1 MCQTTHGIEKTI
13 AIEFLLLEFSLIIY
27 SSDVV
32 FFPSTKKTG
41 IFQRYEKQI
50 HFIIQYK
57 RFLTYNLKYVHF

>member
-32 FFPSTKKTG
+32 FSPPQKKLE
-41 IFQRYEKQI
+41 FFRDMKSK
-50 HFIIQYK
+50 FISSFNINLS
-57 RFLTYNLKYVHF
+57 LTYNLKYVHF

>member
-50 HFIIQYK
+50 HCNI
-57 RFLTYNLKYVHF
+57 NDP